1 MISRRDLMLG
11 VPAAAAA
18 AVAALRPGWMA
29 LARAAEP
36 VRNPVGC
43 QTNAWQ
49 IKPGDFPDLLRRL
62 EDLKRLDFETFEC
75 NVRFVKGEFSRS
87 KEARSAIE
95 KTGVRF
101 YGTHVGLGLPMSEL
115 ESLVEGVAALG
126 ASRFV
131 LSGAGKTLAPDG
143 RLDQDAVRRKVE
155 SITRLARQCQGAG
168 LRLAYHNHRQEF
180 AADGAE
186 IEALLQQSDPELVYL
201 LLDIGHAY
209 LEKADVAAFLSRH
222 HRRIDALHVRDIR
235 SGKQVPLGEGEFDLA
250 PLAAAIR
257 KTTWPG
263 TLTLEEEGLK
273 TSDAHRVETVLRSSR
288 QVIRKV
294 FGV

>member
-1 MISRRDLMLG
+1 MALVR
-11 VPAAAAA
+11 AAAA
-18 AVAALRPGWMA
+18 
-29 LARAAEP
+29 

-49 IKPGDFPDLLRRL
+49 IKPGDFPELLRRL
-62 EDLKRLDFETFEC
+62 GDLKKLDFEAFEC
-75 NVRFVKGEFSRS
+75 NVRFVKDQFNRS

-95 KTGVRF
+95 GTGVRF
-101 YGTHVGLGLPMSEL
+101 YGTHVGLGFAMSEL

-143 RLDQDAVRRKVE
+143 RLDREALRRKVD
-155 SITRLARQCQGAG
+155 SIARLARRCQRAG

-180 AADGAE
+180 AAGGAE
-186 IEALLQQSDPELVYL
+186 IEALLQESDPELVYL

-209 LEKADVAAFLSRH
+209 LEKADVPAFFTRH
-222 HRRIDALHVRDIR
+222 HHRIDALHVRDIR
-235 SGKQVPLGEGEFDLA
+235 DGKQVPLGEGGFDLA

-257 KTTWPG
+257 RTAWPG

-273 TSDAHRVETVLRSSR
+273 TSDAQRVETVLRSSR
-288 QVIRKV
+288 QVIRNV